1 MEKRTTRSHY
11 KIVGDKM
18 YAKKSYGTEREALNI
33 ARFLNTQ
40 PNIIHKMIVY
50 KCIKCGKWHIG
61 NNGSVLTDEE
71 REKIKKKLRHETIW
85 QRKESKR

>member
-18 YAKKSYGTEREALNI
+18 TAKKSYDTEKEALSV
-33 ARFLNTQ
+33 ARFLNLQ

-61 NNGSVLTDEE
+61 HNGSILTEEE
-71 REKIKKKLRHETIW
+71 RNKIREKLKNETVW

>member
-1 MEKRTTRSHY
+1 
-11 KIVGDKM
+11 M
-18 YAKKSYGTEREALNI
+18 YAKKSYGTEKEALNI

-61 NNGSVLTDEE
+61 NNGTVLTDEE
-71 REKIKKKLRHETIW
+71 REKIKEKLRHETIW